1 MQEGENQFGFKG
13 TEKLVLDGCVD
24 VCGGGELDGIG
35 SSVSLKGPPELYYH
49 TVVGFV
55 YV

>member
-24 VCGGGELDGIG
+24 VCGGG
-35 SSVSLKGPPELYYH
+35 S
-49 TVVGFV
+49 
-55 YV
+55 